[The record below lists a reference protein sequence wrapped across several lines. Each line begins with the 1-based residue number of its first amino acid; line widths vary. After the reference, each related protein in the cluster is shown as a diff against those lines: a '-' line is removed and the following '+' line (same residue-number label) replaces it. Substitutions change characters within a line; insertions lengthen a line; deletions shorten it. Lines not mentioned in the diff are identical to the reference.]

1 MLNGHYSA
9 KKYPEH
15 LRRVRFKDPES
26 GKTLIFLTNNSM
38 PLVSD
43 SPIQKRLLK
52 KSIRRPCGSRCRF
65 NRRSLRLDLDKIF
78 IMTSIEQLHHLAC
91 EKGEDTYI
99 DPA

>member
-15 LRRVRFKDPES
+15 LRRVRFKDPAS

-52 KSIRRPCGSRCRF
+52 KI
-65 NRRSLRLDLDKIF
+65 N
-78 IMTSIEQLHHLAC
+78 
-91 EKGEDTYI
+91 
-99 DPA
+99 